1 MNTPTDDLK
10 VGKWTCNKQLNS
22 YGQWVFYLAV
32 KDNIPSS
39 QIEEGWD
46 AWSDVGTHKVKGRY
60 DMWWYF
66 RKITVNV
73 IDKPPIIPTA
83 GDFKIIDS
91 KNTDSTD
98 KMVST
103 DIGSLPYNQSYTT
116 KLEYLGD
123 TTGYQKIE
131 FQNVQTLQK
140 TVVYPSNKSATVI
153 LKGSS
158 LGTTNTFDCYI
169 TFQGVSYFAKRH
181 YITYK
186 ETKSTTQPP
195 SSSPTPQNT
204 TTPPPS
210 TPTPTSNPSGTVI
223 ADLQI
228 PATVLQGQPAFID
241 GSHSSC
247 SDAPL
252 TFKWT
257 IQEIIDPLWQST
269 ITTNGNA
276 IWNLPGLKQVTLLVT
291 TPDGRSAFVV
301 KTINVISLY
310 PTAAFEVT
318 GNLKENRLVKVNS
331 YSSGGGFPLT
341 DTMWTFI
348 AMSPNADVT
357 SIKYNGATLNNQ
369 TTFNTIIKKPGI
381 YRVNILVRNQGGYED
396 STFKIITIVPDVSPI
411 ADMYAPPKVIR
422 DPSNENKVKFGI
434 TELSTSPDY
443 DSIGTWNYEFRY
455 DSNNNSSF
463 DDEEW
468 LPITDVIRFEEEI
481 IIPPMVGKMQLKLTA
496 VETFTDTLT
505 QFMNLLDPSDY
516 KRDYITKIVEVNNI
530 APVSSFSILTKRK
543 IDLIINNA
551 TNLPQIDLQTNVTDY
566 LESELK
572 TSNIDLNI
580 VYLDGLNKN
589 LNTIILGLILRE
601 NSERYFIDFNNTKR
615 PELAQNVDLITI
627 LNNLQE
633 NDISYVGLGNSA
645 TNLEMSSLITNN
657 SSNGIYV
664 DNSALDVAFN
674 KIANYVLNKVV
685 TDVNINVGLT
695 TTDISTLKNK
705 INSQLLPKLISKNIN
720 AKVTVNKGYSY
731 AKDVPND
738 RILVDV
744 IGDVNVSGSSSGT
757 PREHADASLNISI
770 SKLKVV
776 KEYDGKYYLTAESI
790 YKAANIDVEPRPS
803 NGYGYFELK
812 DVYIQ
817 IRAYFKMSPI
827 SNEISF
833 GTFYEGSYH
842 ISNKSNSFPLGNAR
856 LSDLITTNLPKLNI
870 GTSKPYSVRIA
881 YSYQHYAWN
890 HFDGIHFGYQT
901 AELPY
906 SEKVI
911 KDRYTSDNLNTTT
924 LNIAYRPVANKFLVD
939 IEDNARAELND
950 LAQSTQFTDYL
961 KTDSKY
967 FVGLGTGSNQYQYN
981 NIITSNDDKG
991 TFINNSN
998 IDTAI
1003 DNLAD
1008 YIIEKSIKTSP
1019 VIKQYILI
1027 NQPVCYT
1034 KLFADYETDSLNNEK
1049 WKFIQNKTYFENNNG
1064 DIIDNLGIYSGT
1076 LNKPL
1081 SGQEINYPIQEFAK
1095 IGEYTINYSVQDN
1108 PLNDPNFDNYKK
1120 WSTPSTIKL
1129 YVHRRPIAQFNFTAN
1144 INIAT
1149 NLYTPIITDTSYD
1162 LDHTI
1167 RTDKGIKNRIW
1178 KWKDA
1183 TSLDWNNGLPAT
1195 LNKNNNYTFSL
1206 EVEDLE
1212 DCWSVPV
1219 IRTFSTFNVPPTIDA
1234 NPQTATS
1241 NADIQITITADD
1253 KGENDFSRMRYVI
1266 TNSVTYP
1273 TTGWTEVY
1281 TKTQDITLS
1290 DEGTWYLHME
1300 VFDTLN
1306 QGFYIYRGAYIIN
1319 KYKLYNFGVT
1329 SVSDKF
1335 WSEGIFIKK
1344 KVPINREFFVNEL
1357 PLDHKPISVYSN
1369 YIAKKGYYFNYDLMS
1384 NGLNGDA
1391 DKIEIIPTYYYISNM
1406 TDEGIKNKYEIDLYY
1421 NYGKYYLVKV
1431 GDPVR
1436 DIFKFNYNNVELGGL
1451 SKLILTKDSRTI
1463 IDPVAGTAKWS
1474 GTLGLPTSL
1483 IAVKKDVPIVKDR
1496 TVDESV
1502 FLKKGYVLVNFGIK
1516 GYKDNVEVYNYL
1528 TSQWSVENGP
1538 KNTNLYN
1545 VGDVMVF
1552 DNSYSA
1558 IDDYT
1563 ISTDR

>member
-1 MNTPTDDLK
+1 IKYNGQTYSDGATFTAFYGDTITLQDLSTSPSGVGIGELDFQFYSPTNAMNTPTDDLK

-685 TDVNINVGLT
+685 TDVNINVG
-695 TTDISTLKNK
+695 
-705 INSQLLPKLISKNIN
+705 
-720 AKVTVNKGYSY
+720 
-731 AKDVPND
+731 
-738 RILVDV
+738 
-744 IGDVNVSGSSSGT
+744 
-757 PREHADASLNISI
+757 
-770 SKLKVV
+770 
-776 KEYDGKYYLTAESI
+776 
-790 YKAANIDVEPRPS
+790 
-803 NGYGYFELK
+803 
-812 DVYIQ
+812 
-817 IRAYFKMSPI
+817 
-827 SNEISF
+827 
-833 GTFYEGSYH
+833 
-842 ISNKSNSFPLGNAR
+842 
-856 LSDLITTNLPKLNI
+856 
-870 GTSKPYSVRIA
+870 
-881 YSYQHYAWN
+881 
-890 HFDGIHFGYQT
+890 
-901 AELPY
+901 
-906 SEKVI
+906 
-911 KDRYTSDNLNTTT
+911 
-924 LNIAYRPVANKFLVD
+924 
-939 IEDNARAELND
+939 
-950 LAQSTQFTDYL
+950 
-961 KTDSKY
+961 
-967 FVGLGTGSNQYQYN
+967 
-981 NIITSNDDKG
+981 
-991 TFINNSN
+991 
-998 IDTAI
+998 
-1003 DNLAD
+1003 
-1008 YIIEKSIKTSP
+1008 
-1019 VIKQYILI
+1019 
-1027 NQPVCYT
+1027 
-1034 KLFADYETDSLNNEK
+1034 
-1049 WKFIQNKTYFENNNG
+1049 
-1064 DIIDNLGIYSGT
+1064 
-1076 LNKPL
+1076 
-1081 SGQEINYPIQEFAK
+1081 
-1095 IGEYTINYSVQDN
+1095 
-1108 PLNDPNFDNYKK
+1108 
-1120 WSTPSTIKL
+1120 
-1129 YVHRRPIAQFNFTAN
+1129 
-1144 INIAT
+1144 
-1149 NLYTPIITDTSYD
+1149 
-1162 LDHTI
+1162 
-1167 RTDKGIKNRIW
+1167 
-1178 KWKDA
+1178 
-1183 TSLDWNNGLPAT
+1183 
-1195 LNKNNNYTFSL
+1195 
-1206 EVEDLE
+1206 
-1212 DCWSVPV
+1212 
-1219 IRTFSTFNVPPTIDA
+1219 
-1234 NPQTATS
+1234 
-1241 NADIQITITADD
+1241 
-1253 KGENDFSRMRYVI
+1253 
-1266 TNSVTYP
+1266 
-1273 TTGWTEVY
+1273 
-1281 TKTQDITLS
+1281 
-1290 DEGTWYLHME
+1290 
-1300 VFDTLN
+1300 
-1306 QGFYIYRGAYIIN
+1306 
-1319 KYKLYNFGVT
+1319 
-1329 SVSDKF
+1329 
-1335 WSEGIFIKK
+1335 
-1344 KVPINREFFVNEL
+1344 
-1357 PLDHKPISVYSN
+1357 
-1369 YIAKKGYYFNYDLMS
+1369 
-1384 NGLNGDA
+1384 
-1391 DKIEIIPTYYYISNM
+1391 
-1406 TDEGIKNKYEIDLYY
+1406 
-1421 NYGKYYLVKV
+1421 
-1431 GDPVR
+1431 
-1436 DIFKFNYNNVELGGL
+1436 
-1451 SKLILTKDSRTI
+1451 
-1463 IDPVAGTAKWS
+1463 
-1474 GTLGLPTSL
+1474 
-1483 IAVKKDVPIVKDR
+1483 
-1496 TVDESV
+1496 
-1502 FLKKGYVLVNFGIK
+1502 
-1516 GYKDNVEVYNYL
+1516 
-1528 TSQWSVENGP
+1528 
-1538 KNTNLYN
+1538 
-1545 VGDVMVF
+1545 
-1552 DNSYSA
+1552 
-1558 IDDYT
+1558 
-1563 ISTDR
+1563 